1 MAFGDIVL
9 LRDRTARGPYTR
21 AQIQEGLSRGDFSGR
36 DLAHTPGLR
45 DWFPLV
51 EVLHHLDR
59 EPMHS
64 PRPREPG
71 LLPPLPALAGN
82 AIPMEPSVGPRDLPA
97 VPVGKTMPPPFA
109 LSQPPY
115 LPSGE
120 EKPEPLSA
128 TMTPLPPS
136 AAPDLP
142 PLLAESDPVT
152 SSRPPA
158 LPQGA
163 PALPELKPAPM
174 RRRFMAWV
182 IDWAVLFVPVLVA
195 FAFAYVSYWIKGPL
209 EHRDPET
216 ARQEQ
221 ALLWRNLRELIFTV
235 AIGFAWIYAAGLE
248 SSRWQGTVGK
258 QCMGIIVTDEAGHR
272 LGFLRATG
280 RHAAKYLSALPL
292 FLGFMAALF
301 NSQRL
306 AWHDRLAGTRV
317 VER

>member
-21 AQIQEGLSRGDFSGR
+21 AQIQKGLSSGDFSGR

-71 LLPPLPALAGN
+71 LLPPLPLGGV
-82 AIPMEPSVGPRDLPA
+82 IPTVPAHTPRDLPA
-97 VPVGKTMPPPFA
+97 IPVEKTTPPSLASSVPHSFQLDEDETEISPVTTAP
-109 LSQPPY
+109 S
-115 LPSGE
+115 LPSA
-120 EKPEPLSA
+120 P
-128 TMTPLPPS
+128 
-136 AAPDLP
+136 PDLP
-142 PLLAESDPVT
+142 PLLAESGPLT

-158 LPQGA
+158 LPQTA
-163 PALPELKPAPM
+163 PVLPERKPAPM
-174 RRRFMAWV
+174 RRRFLAWA

-195 FAFAYVSYWIKGPL
+195 FAFAYVSYLIKGPL

-221 ALLWRNLRELIFTV
+221 ALLWRNLRELIFAV

-258 QCMGIIVTDEAGHR
+258 QCMGLVVTDEAGHR